1 MPILLSKNPSS
12 QSRIRISTG
21 IEFSLVTS
29 LRQLQQAVSAD
40 PNTQLI
46 LVDQDIDLSAAIEV
60 AESYRVQRPD
70 IGVVVI
76 REKIDM
82 GLMRQAL
89 RAGVREL
96 VPSSDAAA
104 LLAAC
109 KKSLEVSGD
118 IRRQSGIEAAT
129 KRGEVIL
136 VYSAKGGCGK
146 TTVSINLA
154 DSLSRQRGMKVA
166 LIDLDLQFGDVA
178 VALQLPQN
186 RSISDAIGKGKLDA
200 KDFEALML
208 PRTPSFHVLAAP
220 PNPADVELISIEL
233 IENLIQLARENYD
246 VVIVDSPP
254 AFTEVILRV
263 FDLADLFLILTTPD
277 VPAVKNLKVAIST
290 LDALGLPRQR
300 RMTIVNRANATAGLN
315 VRDIEKL
322 VGAEI
327 DFKIPES
334 RQVAASTN
342 LGKTVVA
349 EGRANRAAR
358 AFRKLSD
365 AVLLRLKAIAAPEVG
380 VQVGTTER

>member
-1 MPILLSKNPSS
+1 MPILLSKNPNS
-12 QSRIRISTG
+12 QSRIRLSTG

-29 LRQLQQAVSAD
+29 LRQLQQAVTAD

-46 LVDQDIDLSAAIEV
+46 LVDQDIDLGLACDI

-76 REKIDM
+76 REKVDL

-89 RAGVREL
+89 RSGVREL
-96 VPSSDAAA
+96 VQSSDAAA

-109 KKSLEVSGD
+109 KNSLEISGD
-118 IRRQSGIEAAT
+118 IRRQSGIEAVT
-129 KRGEVIL
+129 KRGDVVL

-154 DSLSRQRGMKVA
+154 DSISRQRDMKVA

-200 KDFEALML
+200 RDFEALML

-233 IENLIQLARENYD
+233 VENLIQLARENYD

-290 LDALGLPRQR
+290 LDALGLPRER
-300 RMTIVNRANATAGLN
+300 RLTVVNRANATAGLSQ
-315 VRDIEKL
+315 RDIEKL
-322 VGAEI
+322 IGADI

-342 LGKTVVA
+342 LGKTVIA

-358 AFRKLSD
+358 AFRKLSE
-365 AVLLRLKAIAAPEVG
+365 VVRQRLASLSRSESS
-380 VQVGTTER
+380 E

>member
-1 MPILLSKNPSS
+1 LPILLSKNPNS
-12 QSRIRISTG
+12 QSRIRLSTG

-29 LRQLQQAVSAD
+29 LRQLQQAVAAD
-40 PNTQLI
+40 PNTQLV
-46 LVDQDIDLSAAIEV
+46 LVDQDIELALACDV

-76 REKIDM
+76 REKVDM

-89 RAGVREL
+89 RSGVREL
-96 VPSSDAAA
+96 VPNSDAAA

-109 KKSLEVSGD
+109 KKSLEISGD
-118 IRRQSGIEAAT
+118 IRRQSGIESVT
-129 KRGEVIL
+129 KRGDVIL

-154 DSLSRQRGMKVA
+154 DSISRQSGMKVA

-200 KDFEALML
+200 RDFEALML

-220 PNPADVELISIEL
+220 PNPADVELISIDL

-263 FDLADLFLILTTPD
+263 FDLADLFIILTTPD

-290 LDALGLPRQR
+290 LDALGLPRER
-300 RMTIVNRANATAGLN
+300 RLTVVNRANATAGLSQ
-315 VRDIEKL
+315 RDIEKL
-322 VGAEI
+322 IGTEI

-342 LGKTVVA
+342 LGKTVIS

-358 AFRKLSD
+358 AFRRLSE
-365 AVLLRLKAIAAPEVG
+365 AVRQRLASLSKSEAA
-380 VQVGTTER
+380 Q